1 MTEGA
6 VLDYARLKP
15 SHLNHWLPARLPDL
29 PSPLQTERNNLP
41 PYFTSFLSCF
51 THPNLPP
58 PRSVWPHRATIV
70 TSWLPLWMFRAQE
83 LSGKVIEK
91 VSGSLKLPYFSWW
104 GVGHVLVLSC
114 CNSREIY
121 VCDRTC
127 TWKAHYSNIS
137 CWIHL
142 KSKLSRRPVVIFT
155 FAGG

>member
-15 SHLNHWLPARLPDL
+15 SHLNHWLLARLPDL

-41 PYFTSFLSCF
+41 PYFTSLFSCF

-91 VSGSLKLPYFSWW
+91 VSGSLKLPYFF
-104 GVGHVLVLSC
+104 LVRCGTCFSSVMC

-121 VCDRTC
+121 LCDWTC
-127 TWKAHYSNIS
+127 SRKAESRNFHFSRIM
-137 CWIHL
+137 
-142 KSKLSRRPVVIFT
+142 KLSEGFSSY
-155 FAGG
+155 